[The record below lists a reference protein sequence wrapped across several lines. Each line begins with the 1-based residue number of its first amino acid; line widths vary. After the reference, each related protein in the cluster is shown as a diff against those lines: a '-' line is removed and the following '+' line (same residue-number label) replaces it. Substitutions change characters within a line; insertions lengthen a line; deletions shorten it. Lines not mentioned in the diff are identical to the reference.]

1 MKNTILTIFEL
12 FTHPR
17 NVVDSF
23 LTNEHRTYSHPFVFI
38 AGVSLF
44 IAFILMVS
52 DWLFLDLPPVT
63 ISDNTNQTVAR
74 IQLWA
79 ERVSISMATTFLP
92 ISSVVLLIPALSV
105 SGLVFFRNEL
115 HGFYDN
121 LILSSYFVTGATLF
135 SLFWLPILL
144 IFPEVVINNSAR
156 FTIAIAMLGLPLIWM
171 YQKFFPDKALISVV
185 RQLSTAASGF
195 ILFIVLSGFISGIL
209 GYMIF
214 AIRRIVELSGQG

>member
-12 FTHPR
+12 FTRPR

-38 AGVSLF
+38 AGVTLF

-52 DWLFLDLPPVT
+52 DWLFLDLPSVALP
-63 ISDNTNQTVAR
+63 DNDNETVAR
-74 IQLWA
+74 IQLWV
-79 ERVSISMATTFLP
+79 ETVSRGMVTTFLP
-92 ISSVVLLIPALSV
+92 ISTAVLLIPALSV

-115 HGFYDN
+115 NGFYDN
-121 LILSSYFVTGATLF
+121 LILNTYIVTGATLF
-135 SLFWLPILL
+135 SLLWLPVLF

-156 FTIAIAMLGLPLIWM
+156 FTIAIAILGLPLLWM
-171 YQKFFPDKALISVV
+171 YQKFFPDKTPISVI

-195 ILFIVLSGFISGIL
+195 ILYIVLSGFISAIL